1 MKENTEQTAGFT
13 GAEWAESA
21 PEQFDASEAFA
32 TYIEPLMDEIC
43 ERAKAHGIPVVMFA
57 VASTDAEGLSTF
69 HAQGHRPNPGRTHG
83 RFLAAEELLMEGN
96 VMGAIAYMGAQANR
110 PSPSN

>member
-1 MKENTEQTAGFT
+1 MNDKVENTPSFS
-13 GAEWAESA
+13 GAEWAASA

-32 TYIEPLMDEIC
+32 THIEPLMDEIC

-69 HAQGHRPNPGRTHG
+69 HAKGHRPSAARTHG
-83 RFLAAEELLMEGN
+83 RFLAAEELMEGN
-96 VMGAIAYMGAQANR
+96 VVGAIAYMGAQAHR